1 MNTFSIRES
10 LRAGWR
16 IVRGNIKFFLLFA
29 VIVLAVSIL
38 PDMPELLSDGTEEGV
53 LVGVFAGIF
62 MLLSSALSFIVSVW
76 IFQIGL
82 NAVDGK
88 KLSFNEIVPTWP
100 VAWRYLLA
108 SLLLILIIGVPAFLI
123 GIFIA
128 PVLAFAAMIVA
139 SLAAS
144 SVLAVML
151 AWVILGGI
159 FIAVAAAFLYFSAR
173 LMFAPYFIIDSL
185 AGPVNSIRM
194 SWGITR
200 GSGWHLVLFSLAI
213 TLISILGVALLLV
226 GLLVALPVSTVAMAY
241 VFRQLQKKAPV
252 PVLEAPKEVVTEAE
266 VIREEVKE
274 PRKENKGKNKKK
286 KKKRK

>member
-10 LRAGWR
+10 LGAGWR
-16 IVRGNIKFFLLFA
+16 IVRGNLKFFVLFA
-29 VIVLAVSIL
+29 LILLAVSIL
-38 PDMPELLSDGTEEGV
+38 ADMPELLGGEAEEGI
-53 LVGVFAGIF
+53 LANIFAGLF
-62 MLLSSALSFIVSVW
+62 VLLSSVLSFIVSVW
-76 IFQIGL
+76 TFQIGL

-88 KLSFNEIVPTWP
+88 KLSFNGIVPTWP

-108 SLLLILIIGVPAFLI
+108 SLLLVLIIGVPAMLV

-128 PVLAFAAMIVA
+128 PVLAFAAVIIA
-139 SLAAS
+139 SLATS

-151 AWVILGGI
+151 AWVILGGV
-159 FIAVAAAFLYFSAR
+159 FIVVAAAFLYFSAR

-185 AGPVNSIRM
+185 AGPISSIRM
-194 SWGITR
+194 SWELTR

-213 TLISILGVALLLV
+213 TLVSILGVALLFV
-226 GLLVALPVSTVAMAY
+226 GLLIALPVSLVAMAY

-252 PVLEAPKEVVTEAE
+252 PVLEAPKEVVAEAE

-274 PRKENKGKNKKK
+274 PKKENKGKNKKK